1 MNKSDASLLYSTLV
15 VVAIVGSFFSP
26 FISIAS
32 GQSPTGNSSATGMNQ
47 NISEP
52 QLHIGVVTMP
62 LACTSL
68 DEVLGSV
75 TGVTGIGGNESQ
87 ETIMGRM
94 QNMISASGL
103 NATDNNM
110 TEAVVQETQQL
121 KNMTEGLDLLC
132 SLMTE
137 EEMMEEINNT
147 RG

>member
-1 MNKSDASLLYSTLV
+1 VTNGQLP
-15 VVAIVGSFFSP
+15 IV
-26 FISIAS
+26 
-32 GQSPTGNSSATGMNQ
+32 NSNETNVIHNMSN
-47 NISEP
+47 P
-52 QLHIGVVTMP
+52 QLHIGMVTMP
-62 LACTSL
+62 VACTSL
-68 DEVLGSV
+68 DEALGSA
-75 TGVTGIGGNESQ
+75 TGMTGSNSNESQ

-121 KNMTEGLDLLC
+121 KNMTEGVDLLC

-147 RG
+147 SAQG

>member
-1 MNKSDASLLYSTLV
+1 MNKSIARLLYSALAV
-15 VVAIVGSFFSP
+15 SAIVGSSFSP
-26 FISIAS
+26 FISVAN
-32 GQSPTGNSSATGMNQ
+32 GQSPVVNSNETDAVHNMSK
-47 NISEP
+47 P
-52 QLHIGVVTMP
+52 QLHIGMVTMP
-62 LACTSL
+62 VACTSL
-68 DEVLGSV
+68 DEALGSV
-75 TGVTGIGGNESQ
+75 TGMIGSSSNESQ

-121 KNMTEGLDLLC
+121 KNMTKGVDLLC

-147 RG
+147 SG

>member
-1 MNKSDASLLYSTLV
+1 MNKSIARLLYSALAV
-15 VVAIVGSFFSP
+15 SAIVGSSFSP
-26 FISIAS
+26 FISVAN
-32 GQSPTGNSSATGMNQ
+32 GQSPVVNSNETDAVYNMSK
-47 NISEP
+47 P
-52 QLHIGVVTMP
+52 QLHIGMVTMP
-62 LACTSL
+62 VACTSL
-68 DEVLGSV
+68 DEALGSV
-75 TGVTGIGGNESQ
+75 TGMIGSSSNESQ

-121 KNMTEGLDLLC
+121 KNMTEGVDLLC

-147 RG
+147 SG

>member
-1 MNKSDASLLYSTLV
+1 VANGQLPV
-15 VVAIVGSFFSP
+15 V
-26 FISIAS
+26 
-32 GQSPTGNSSATGMNQ
+32 NSNETNVIHNMSN
-47 NISEP
+47 P
-52 QLHIGVVTMP
+52 QLHIGMVTMP
-62 LACTSL
+62 VACTSL
-68 DEVLGSV
+68 DEALGSA
-75 TGVTGIGGNESQ
+75 TGMTGSNSNESQ

-121 KNMTEGLDLLC
+121 KNMTEGVDLLC

-147 RG
+147 SAQG

>member
-1 MNKSDASLLYSTLV
+1 MNKSIARLLYSALAV
-15 VVAIVGSFFSP
+15 SAIVGSSFSP
-26 FISIAS
+26 FISVAN
-32 GQSPTGNSSATGMNQ
+32 GQSPAVNSNETNVIHNMSK
-47 NISEP
+47 P
-52 QLHIGVVTMP
+52 QLHIGMVTMP
-62 LACTSL
+62 VACTSL
-68 DEVLGSV
+68 DEALGSV
-75 TGVTGIGGNESQ
+75 TGMIGSSSNESQ

-121 KNMTEGLDLLC
+121 KNMTEGVDLLC

-147 RG
+147 SG

>member
-1 MNKSDASLLYSTLV
+1 VANGQLPV
-15 VVAIVGSFFSP
+15 V
-26 FISIAS
+26 
-32 GQSPTGNSSATGMNQ
+32 NSNETNVIHNMSN
-47 NISEP
+47 P
-52 QLHIGVVTMP
+52 QLHIGMVTMP
-62 LACTSL
+62 VACTSL
-68 DEVLGSV
+68 DEALGSA
-75 TGVTGIGGNESQ
+75 TGMTGSNSNESQ

-121 KNMTEGLDLLC
+121 KNMTEGVALLC

-147 RG
+147 CAQG